1 MVKDGNKFIIDAPEE
16 LTIRTVK
23 VFHESLK
30 EGFDACDGI
39 LLNLIGV
46 VEIDTAGFQLLV
58 SLKQEMLKRDKSFG
72 IVGMSME
79 VDEMISLYGAGSF
92 FDAKG

>member
-23 VFHESLK
+23 AFHESLK
-30 EGFDACDGI
+30 GIFDACEGI

-58 SLKQEMLKRDKSFG
+58 ALKQEMNHLQKSFG

-79 VDEMISLYGAGSF
+79 VDEIISLYGTGSF
-92 FDAKG
+92 FDSKG

>member
-1 MVKDGNKFIIDAPEE
+1 MVKDGGKFIIDAPEE

-23 VFHESLK
+23 AFHDSLK

-46 VEIDTAGFQLLV
+46 VEIDTAGFQLLIA
-58 SLKQEMLKRDKSFG
+58 LKQEMLKLEKSFG

-79 VDEMISLYGAGSF
+79 VDEMISLYGTGSF
-92 FDAKG
+92 FDSKG